1 MIGRVQ
7 VTCAIWLPWSDV
19 VTKRASV
26 LVLPHPQGE
35 RLLKPW
41 VEDIIAAIG
50 ERHDVRIFE
59 HSKPLQSQFE
69 GADVVIDHGGAAG
82 TREMMDAAALV
93 PVKLWQVHGTGL
105 DHFDLDYCRVKGIPV
120 AHTPG
125 VFSAIALA
133 ECAMMFI
140 LMLARRYPVA
150 QDNLRSGRLYDPLG
164 RELGGLKLG
173 IVGFGASG
181 RELAR
186 RALPFGMEIS
196 VIDVRDVGDD
206 ERMEFG
212 LRYVG
217 KPDQLDR
224 MVAESDVLSLHLH
237 LTPQTHHAIDARR
250 IGMMKRDAF
259 LINVARGA
267 LVDEAAMIEALIDGR
282 LGGAGLDVFSDEPP
296 DPDSPLF
303 RLPNVIATPHI
314 SGGTDG
320 TSRRRAQCSAANVD
334 RIAAGLEP
342 LYRVD

>member
-1 MIGRVQ
+1 
-7 VTCAIWLPWSDV
+7 

-69 GADVVIDHGGAAG
+69 GVDVVIDHGGAAG
-82 TREMMDAAALV
+82 TREMMDAAAQI

-105 DHFDLDYCRVKGIPV
+105 DHFDLDYCRAKGIPV

-140 LMLARRYPVA
+140 LMLARKYPVA
-150 QDNLRSGRLYDPLG
+150 QANLKSLKLYDPLG

-186 RALPFGMEIS
+186 RAIPFGMEIAA
-196 VIDVRDVGDD
+196 IDVREIGDD
-206 ERMEFG
+206 ERKEFG
-212 LRYVG
+212 LRSVG

-224 MVAESDVLSLHLH
+224 LVAESDVLSLHLH
-237 LTPQTHHAIDARR
+237 LTDQTRHIVDARR
-250 IGMMKRDAF
+250 IGMMKPGAY

-267 LVDEAAMIEALIDGR
+267 LVDEAAMIAALAEGR

-303 RLPNVIATPHI
+303 RLPNVVVTPHI
-314 SGGTDG
+314 SGATDG
-320 TSRRRAQCSAANVD
+320 TSLRRAQCTAQNVD

-342 LYRVD
+342 LYRVA